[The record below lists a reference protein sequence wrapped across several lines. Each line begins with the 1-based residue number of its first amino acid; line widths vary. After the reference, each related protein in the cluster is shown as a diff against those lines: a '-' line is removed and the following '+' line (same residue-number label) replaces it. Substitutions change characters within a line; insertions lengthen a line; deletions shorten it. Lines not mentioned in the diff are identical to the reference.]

1 MRPYLRNVVKSK
13 AKNLILKKITETIV
27 NYRPVETVEEIPIK
41 GQFKPLQLRDI
52 IKDEINYS
60 LKYKF
65 YTGLDE
71 VLVDDIIIDTDGTEY
86 RCYAIADY
94 SDYGFYKAYLEEV
107 KE

>member
-1 MRPYLRNVVKSK
+1 MRPYLRNTVKSK
-13 AKNLILKKITETIV
+13 AKDLTLKRVTKAIV
-27 NYRPVETVEEIPIK
+27 NYRTVETITSLQIK
-41 GQFKPLQLRDI
+41 GQLKPLQLKDI
-52 IKDEINYS
+52 VKDEINYH
-60 LKYKF
+60 LRYKF

-71 VLVDDIIIDTDGTEY
+71 VLINDMVEDNGVNY